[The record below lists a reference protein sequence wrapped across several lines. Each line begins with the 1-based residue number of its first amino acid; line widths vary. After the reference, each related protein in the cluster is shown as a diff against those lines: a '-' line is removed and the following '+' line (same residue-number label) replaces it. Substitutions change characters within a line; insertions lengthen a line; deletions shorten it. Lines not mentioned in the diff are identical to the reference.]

1 MAVALI
7 VVVAAVILVARTRL
21 WWLPGVVVAA
31 CALPILGYYL
41 GSPDEYWRALGAVTT
56 GILLTSA
63 VIGFASVLSLVSYGM
78 HRLMTGKAAE

>member
-1 MAVALI
+1 MAIALI
-7 VVVAAVILVARTRL
+7 VVVGAVILVARTRL

-41 GSPDEYWRALGAVTT
+41 GSPDEYWRALGAATT

-63 VIGFASVLSLVSYGM
+63 VLGFASVLSLVSYGM
-78 HRLMTGKAAE
+78 HRLLHRKAVE

>member
-1 MAVALI
+1 MAIALI
-7 VVVAAVILVARTRL
+7 VLVAAVILVARTRL

-41 GSPDEYWRALGAVTT
+41 GSPDEYWRALGAATT

-63 VIGFASVLSLVSYGM
+63 VLGFASVLSLVSYGM
-78 HRLMTGKAAE
+78 HRLMQRKVAE

>member
-1 MAVALI
+1 MAITLI

-41 GSPDEYWRALGAVTT
+41 GSPDEYWRALGAATT

-63 VIGFASVLSLVSYGM
+63 ILGFASVLSLVSYGM
-78 HRLMTGKAAE
+78 HRLMHRKTAE

>member
-1 MAVALI
+1 MAIALI
-7 VVVAAVILVARTRL
+7 VVVATVTLVARTRL

-41 GSPDEYWRALGAVTT
+41 GSPDEYWRALGAATT

-63 VIGFASVLSLVSYGM
+63 ILGFASVLSLVSYGM
-78 HRLMTGKAAE
+78 HRLMHRKAAE